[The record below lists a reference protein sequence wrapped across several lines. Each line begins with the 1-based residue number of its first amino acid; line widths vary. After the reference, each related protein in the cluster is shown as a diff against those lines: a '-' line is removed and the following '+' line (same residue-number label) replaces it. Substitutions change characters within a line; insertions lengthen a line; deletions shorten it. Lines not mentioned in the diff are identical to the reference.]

1 MLKELSAQAVAEGKN
16 EEVSFAK
23 FQHWCSSSTK
33 ALKKA
38 ISAENEKIEILEA
51 TVSAKKKEIATFEEE
66 IAALEEEIAKKE
78 AAMEKLD
85 KEREEGK
92 ALYEKTSADLEVT
105 ISAVEEA
112 IKIISESRGT
122 NLLQLTPQ
130 VRRTLEMAEMLAPP
144 GARADLAALLQ
155 APVMV
160 SGDAAAHVKKYKF
173 KSGNIIELLKQLKAK
188 FEDDLLET
196 NKAETNAE
204 NAYALAKDALEKA
217 KAGALADAKA
227 ALAEAEATLADV
239 TADLEAD
246 TATLGETEK
255 SCAIKTSEWGERSE
269 TRAKE
274 IEAIAAAIKILAEVG
289 GVRTEAPENPVP
301 PPSPVADLQLALSF
315 LQVRG
320 AVADPKMKAV
330 NFLRA
335 QAKVLHSHSLERL
348 AQQVAVHLGG
358 PFDEVKGMIEKMIFR
373 LMAEQK
379 DEDAH
384 KHWCDLELEKTNT
397 SKVDKEEKIAE
408 LTVKIDEAS
417 AKIQALAEEIKEAQ
431 QMIADIDS
439 HVKEAT
445 EIRKV
450 GKEENALAIKDS
462 EAAQTAIANAVAV
475 LEEFYKSSG
484 MVAKQPYEFLQ
495 QGGKAPVELP
505 ESPATWESSYTGVA
519 DPMEQPS
526 GIISVLQ
533 TIAADFAKMEA
544 QTRAQEESDQKAY
557 EEDMSKCAIEKARRM
572 KEVEM
577 KTQESRRLS
586 DKVDALTKTKK
597 HVADELAAVVQYL
610 KDLEPACVTGDSTYE
625 DRKAARAKEIE
636 ALREAQ
642 NILEDA
648 FKAAPSAPAPA
659 TASFLQRK

>member
-1 MLKELSAQAVAEGKN
+1 MIG
-16 EEVSFAK
+16 
-23 FQHWCSSSTK
+23 
-33 ALKKA
+33 
-38 ISAENEKIEILEA
+38 
-51 TVSAKKKEIATFEEE
+51 
-66 IAALEEEIAKKE
+66 
-78 AAMEKLD
+78 KLD
-85 KEREEGK
+85 KDREEGK
-92 ALYEKTSADLEVT
+92 SLYEKTSADLQAT
-105 ISAVEEA
+105 IDAVEEA
-112 IKIISESRGT
+112 IKVISESRGA
-122 NLLQLTPQ
+122 NLLQLSPK
-130 VRRTLEMAEMLAPP
+130 VRRTLELAEMLAPVE
-144 GARADLAALLQ
+144 ARDDLAALLQ

-160 SGDAAAHVKKYKF
+160 SGDQAAHVKKYKF

-188 FEDDLLET
+188 FEEDLLET

-204 NAYALAKDALEKA
+204 NNYQLAKDAAEKA
-217 KAGALADAKA
+217 KAAAVASKEEKEGALADAKA

-239 TADLEAD
+239 KADLEAD
-246 TATLGETEK
+246 SATLAETEK
-255 SCAIKTSEWGERSE
+255 SCAIKTSEWAERSE

-301 PPSPVADLQLALSF
+301 PPSPVADLQLAPSF
-315 LQVRG
+315 VQVRG
-320 AVADPKMKAV
+320 TVSDPKMKAV

-417 AKIQALAEEIKEAQ
+417 AKIQALAEEIEEAQ
-431 QMIADIDS
+431 NMIADIDT

-450 GKEENALAIKDS
+450 GKEENALAIKDA
-462 EAAQTAIANAVAV
+462 EAAQTAVANAVAV

-557 EEDMSKCAIEKARRM
+557 EDDMSKCAIEKARRM

-577 KTQESRRLS
+577 KTQESKRLT
-586 DKVDALTKTKK
+586 DKVEALTKTKK

-648 FKAAPSAPAPA
+648 FKATPGAPAPA
-659 TASFLQRK
+659 AASFLQRK

>member
-1 MLKELSAQAVAEGKN
+1 
-16 EEVSFAK
+16 
-23 FQHWCSSSTK
+23 
-33 ALKKA
+33 
-38 ISAENEKIEILEA
+38 
-51 TVSAKKKEIATFEEE
+51 
-66 IAALEEEIAKKE
+66 
-78 AAMEKLD
+78 
-85 KEREEGK
+85 
-92 ALYEKTSADLEVT
+92 
-105 ISAVEEA
+105 
-112 IKIISESRGT
+112 
-122 NLLQLTPQ
+122 
-130 VRRTLEMAEMLAPP
+130 
-144 GARADLAALLQ
+144 
-155 APVMV
+155 
-160 SGDAAAHVKKYKF
+160 
-173 KSGNIIELLKQLKAK
+173 
-188 FEDDLLET
+188 
-196 NKAETNAE
+196 
-204 NAYALAKDALEKA
+204 
-217 KAGALADAKA
+217 
-227 ALAEAEATLADV
+227 
-239 TADLEAD
+239 
-246 TATLGETEK
+246 
-255 SCAIKTSEWGERSE
+255 
-269 TRAKE
+269 
-274 IEAIAAAIKILAEVG
+274 
-289 GVRTEAPENPVP
+289 
-301 PPSPVADLQLALSF
+301 
-315 LQVRG
+315 
-320 AVADPKMKAV
+320 MKAV

-397 SKVDKEEKIAE
+397 SKVDK
-408 LTVKIDEAS
+408 
-417 AKIQALAEEIKEAQ
+417 IQALAEEIEEAQ
-431 QMIADIDS
+431 QMIADIDT

-450 GKEENALAIKDS
+450 GKEENALAIKDA

-557 EEDMSKCAIEKARRM
+557 EDDMSKCAIEKARRM

-577 KTQESRRLS
+577 KTQESKRLT
-586 DKVDALTKTKK
+586 DKVEALTKTKK

-648 FKAAPSAPAPA
+648 FKATPGAPAPA
-659 TASFLQRK
+659 AASFLQRK